1 MCKCVNNTELAVLV
15 LISFSATQTF
25 IYLFI
30 LYFGIFGIKKKKN
43 VGMSNYTLRLKR
55 LSGFQHLQDEL
66 MLLPQFWILSVP
78 YMFNLRCVHQ
88 AGGAVSF

>member
-1 MCKCVNNTELAVLV
+1 MNNTELAVLV

-25 IYLFI
+25 IYLFYI
-30 LYFGIFGIKKKKN
+30 LASLAFKKKKKN

-66 MLLPQFWILSVP
+66 TLLPQFWILSVP

-88 AGGAVSF
+88 VGGAVSF

>member
-1 MCKCVNNTELAVLV
+1 MNNTELAVLV

-25 IYLFI
+25 IYLFYI
-30 LYFGIFGIKKKKN
+30 LASLALKKKN

-66 MLLPQFWILSVP
+66 TLLPQFWILSVP

-88 AGGAVSF
+88 VGGAVSF